1 MYKAIG
7 HCRVSKG
14 DNEEIKNSLKSQKSE
29 IEKFA
34 SRLKISPDE
43 IKWFIEEE
51 ARSAFSDRADWT
63 KFEEAINEA
72 CNNPKIEYFIDFS
85 QERFCRNR
93 TRSQIYK
100 NKLRK
105 HNVKLRFASGDVEN
119 PDSMEGF
126 VLDCTNEM
134 LAEMYSRKVGSDT
147 MRGCLENAIT
157 RDPETGYAYKNGGA
171 APFWLK
177 AKRVSIG
184 KDKYG
189 DDIRKTIW
197 VENDNVHTAK
207 LDGKKVTKTIWEWS
221 KYYFLELRL
230 NQQLGYDKARD
241 VLNELG
247 IPAPRGKHWATT
259 CLYEAE
265 RNHALIGLG
274 IYNKRQYARGGAGR
288 IKDQSEWV
296 QVENAH
302 PALLTEDEFEAL
314 QTLSKSRRR
323 VKGKLHGCNSN
334 NDKLL
339 TNTPEKFTCK
349 SCGHKIVS
357 CGSLYVCGKY
367 NTNGKKACG
376 NGHFAVPADWL
387 EEKILNEIKGFFDDK
402 ALKKTYDFTIE
413 EIKNKASKGK
423 DNKALLEKA
432 LKKKEKEEKDL
443 VKSLT
448 SIASTGNEIAIK
460 AISKEL
466 ERINTEKQD
475 IERELEN
482 FSSPKLQKIPT
493 FKEFKNQAGLAKAL
507 LSPDKIHEKR
517 KIVWMFVEAITLDPQ
532 ERAVIVKYYP
542 NPLQTIMDKTQN
554 PEKACHT
561 RMEASNETSIKLV
574 AEAGFEPTTFGL

>member
-14 DNEEIKNSLKSQKSE
+14 DNDEIKNSLKSQKSE
-29 IEKFA
+29 IEKFT
-34 SRLKISPDE
+34 SRLNIKPDE

-72 CNNPKIEYFIDFS
+72 CTNPDIKYFIDFS

-105 HNVKLRFASGDVEN
+105 HNIKLRFASGDVEN

-126 VLDCTNEM
+126 VLDCTGEM

-147 MRGCLENAIT
+147 LRGCLENAIT

-197 VENDNVHTAK
+197 IENDNIHTATINR
-207 LDGKKVTKTIWEWS
+207 KKVTKTIWEWS
-221 KYYFLELRL
+221 KYYFIELRL

-265 RNHALIGLG
+265 RSPALIGLG
-274 IYNKRQYARGGAGR
+274 IYNKRQYARNGSGR

-296 QVENAH
+296 QIENAH
-302 PALLTEDEFEAL
+302 PALLTENEFEAL
-314 QTLSKSRRR
+314 QELSKSRRR

-339 TNTPEKFTCK
+339 TNNPKRFTCK

-357 CGSLYVCGKY
+357 SGSLYLCGKY
-367 NTNGKKACG
+367 NNNGKKACG
-376 NGHFAVPADWL
+376 SGHFSVPADWL
-387 EEKILNEIKGFFDDK
+387 EEKIINDIKGFLNDK
-402 ALKKTYDFTIE
+402 ALKKTYDDFLKGFNSNS
-413 EIKNKASKGK
+413 KNNNNTDLLK
-423 DNKALLEKA
+423 KALNT
-432 LKKKEKEEKDL
+432 KEKEEKDL
-443 VKSLT
+443 IKSLT
-448 SIASTGNEIAIK
+448 TIASTGNEIAIK

-466 ERINTEKQD
+466 ERINTEKEA
-475 IERELEN
+475 IEQELEAL
-482 FSSPKLQKIPT
+482 SKPKLQKIPT
-493 FKEFKNQAGLAKAL
+493 FNEFKKQAGIAKAL
-507 LSPDKIHEKR
+507 LSPEQLHEKR
-517 KIVWMFVEAITLDPQ
+517 KAIWLFVEAITLDPQ
-532 ERAVIVKYYP
+532 ERTVIVKYYSDP
-542 NPLQTIMDKTQN
+542 LKTLMEKTTNPQDPCNAK
-554 PEKACHT
+554 
-561 RMEASNETSIKLV
+561 MEAFFETSIKLV
-574 AEAGFEPTTFGL
+574 AETGFEPMTFGL